1 MARGASDAR
10 RLTNK
15 KAPDRHT
22 GQHKE
27 SALDIIFG
35 IILPVFGT
43 LGLGYA
49 AARLKV
55 FDEAA
60 NRGLSVFVF
69 NFALPLML
77 FRAIAQAELPAAMPW
92 GYLLSYYLGAFAVFG
107 LAMAAGRLLFA
118 RRLDEQTVLGLG
130 GAFSNTGM
138 LGIPL
143 VMTAYGP
150 SAALPLFVMIA
161 CHSLLM
167 LPPTT
172 ALIEAARGGRQ
183 SIGAT
188 LLNLAKSV
196 LATPIIWGLSS
207 GLAFA
212 LSGSAI
218 PGPLDAVA
226 KGLGGAATPC
236 ALFALGASLT
246 RYSLGGNLREPA
258 VLVALKTVVH
268 PALVWLL
275 ATQVFEVPPL
285 WVMTGVLLAALPA
298 GITPY
303 LFAQRYKVCEA
314 TVASAVFL
322 STVLSVATLSALLFL
337 LRP

>member
-1 MARGASDAR
+1 M
-10 RLTNK
+10 
-15 KAPDRHT
+15 
-22 GQHKE
+22 
-27 SALDIIFG
+27 DIIFG

-49 AARLKV
+49 AARHGA

-60 NRGLSVFVF
+60 NRGLSLFVF

-77 FRAIAQAELPAAMPW
+77 FRAIAQADLPDAMPW
-92 GYLLSYYLGAFAVFG
+92 GYLLSYYLGAFGVYA
-107 LAMAAGRLLFA
+107 LAMIGGRLFG
-118 RRLDEQTVLGLG
+118 RRLDEQAVLGLG
-130 GAFSNTGM
+130 GGFSNTGM

-150 SAALPLFVMIA
+150 DAALPLFVMIA
-161 CHSLLM
+161 CHSLLL

-172 ALIEAARGGRQ
+172 ALIEAAQGKGEARG
-183 SIGAT
+183 AM
-188 LLNLAKSV
+188 LLKLAKSV
-196 LATPIIWGLSS
+196 LGTPIIWGLSC

-212 LSGSAI
+212 LLGIEI

-226 KGLGGAATPC
+226 KGLGSAATPC

-258 VLVALKTVVH
+258 LLVTLKTVLH
-268 PALVWLL
+268 PLIVWLL
-275 ATQVFEVPPL
+275 ATQVFDVPPL
-285 WVMTGVLLAALPA
+285 WVATGVLLAALPA

-303 LFAQRYKVCEA
+303 LFAQRYGACQS

-322 STVLSVATLSALLFL
+322 STLVSVGTLSALLFV

>member
-1 MARGASDAR
+1 M
-10 RLTNK
+10 
-15 KAPDRHT
+15 
-22 GQHKE
+22 
-27 SALDIIFG
+27 DIIFG

-49 AARLKV
+49 AARFGV

-60 NRGLSVFVF
+60 NRGLSLFVF

-77 FRAIAQAELPAAMPW
+77 FRAIAQADLPDAMPW
-92 GYLLSYYLGAFAVFG
+92 GYLLSYYIGAFAVYA
-107 LAMAAGRLLFA
+107 LAMVGGRVLFG
-118 RRLDEQTVLGLG
+118 RRLHEQAVLGLG

-143 VMTAYGP
+143 VMTAYGS

-172 ALIEAARGGRQ
+172 ALIEAAQGGREAR
-183 SIGAT
+183 GAM
-188 LLNLAKSV
+188 LLKLVKSV
-196 LATPIIWGLSS
+196 LATPIIWGLSC

-212 LSGSAI
+212 LIGIEI
-218 PGPLDAVA
+218 PGPLEAVA
-226 KGLGGAATPC
+226 RGLGSAATPC

-258 VLVALKTVVH
+258 LLVALKTVVH
-268 PALVWLL
+268 PLLVWLL
-275 ATQVFEVPPL
+275 ATQVFDVPPL

-303 LFAQRYKVCEA
+303 LFAQRHNVCQS
-314 TVASAVFL
+314 TIASAVFL
-322 STVLSVATLSALLFL
+322 STLLSVLTLSLLLFL
-337 LRP
+337 LPPPGP

>member
-1 MARGASDAR
+1 MDVI
-10 RLTNK
+10 L
-15 KAPDRHT
+15 
-22 GQHKE
+22 E
-27 SALDIIFG
+27 

-49 AARLKV
+49 AARTGL

-60 NRGLSVFVF
+60 NRGLSAFVF
-69 NFALPLML
+69 TFALPLML
-77 FRAIAQAELPAAMPW
+77 FRAIAQAELPDSLPW
-92 GYLLSYYLGAFAVFG
+92 GYLLSYYIGAFAVFG
-107 LAMAAGRLLFA
+107 LAMLAVRSLSA
-118 RRLDEQTVLGLG
+118 RKLDEQGILGLG
-130 GAFSNTGM
+130 AAFSNGGM

-172 ALIEAARGGRQ
+172 ALIEAARGGKQ
-183 SIGAT
+183 TSAG
-188 LLNLAKSV
+188 LLLILAKGV
-196 LATPIIWGLSS
+196 VRTPIIWGLSA
-207 GLAFA
+207 GLVVA
-212 LSGSAI
+212 LSGFAI

-246 RYSLGGNLREPA
+246 RYSIGGNLKESA
-258 VLVALKTVVH
+258 LLVALKTLVH
-268 PALVWLL
+268 PLLVWLL
-275 ATQVFEVPPL
+275 ATRVFDVPPL
-285 WVMTGVLLAALPA
+285 WVATAVTLAALPA

-303 LFAQRYKVCEA
+303 LFAQRYRACEA

-322 STVLSVATLSALLFL
+322 STVLSVLTLSVLLFL
-337 LRP
+337 MRA

>member
-1 MARGASDAR
+1 M
-10 RLTNK
+10 
-15 KAPDRHT
+15 
-22 GQHKE
+22 
-27 SALDIIFG
+27 DIIFG

-43 LGLGYA
+43 LGLGYV
-49 AARLKV
+49 AARCGV

-60 NRGLSVFVF
+60 NRGLSLFVF

-92 GYLLSYYLGAFAVFG
+92 GYLLSYYIGAFAVFG
-107 LAMAAGRLLFA
+107 LAMLAGRLLFG
-118 RRLDEQTVLGLG
+118 RRLDEQAVLGLG
-130 GAFSNTGM
+130 AGFSNTGM

-172 ALIEAARGGRQ
+172 ALIEAARGGQQ
-183 SIGAT
+183 SAAAT
-188 LLNLAKSV
+188 LLKLGKSV
-196 LATPIIWGLSS
+196 LATPIIWGLSC

-212 LSGSAI
+212 LSGVPL
-218 PGPLDAVA
+218 PGPLDSVA
-226 KGLGGAATPC
+226 GGLGAAATPC

-246 RYSLGGNLREPA
+246 RYSLGGNLREPL
-258 VLVALKTVVH
+258 VLVALKTVGL
-268 PALVWLL
+268 PLLVWLL

-285 WVMTGVLLAALPA
+285 WVATGVLLAALPA

-303 LFAQRYKVCEA
+303 LFAQRYNVCQSS
-314 TVASAVFL
+314 VASAVFL
-322 STVLSVATLSALLFL
+322 STLLSVVTLTALLFL

>member
-1 MARGASDAR
+1 M
-10 RLTNK
+10 
-15 KAPDRHT
+15 
-22 GQHKE
+22 
-27 SALDIIFG
+27 DIIFG

-49 AARLKV
+49 AARHGA

-60 NRGLSVFVF
+60 NRGLSLFVF

-92 GYLLSYYLGAFAVFG
+92 GYLLSYYIGAFGVYA
-107 LAMAAGRLLFA
+107 LAMAGGRLLFG
-118 RRLDEQTVLGLG
+118 RRLDEQAVLGLG
-130 GAFSNTGM
+130 AGFSNTGM

-150 SAALPLFVMIA
+150 QAALPLFVMIA

-172 ALIEAARGGRQ
+172 ALIEAARGAREGL
-183 SIGAT
+183 GPM
-188 LLNLAKSV
+188 LAKLTKSV
-196 LATPIIWGLSS
+196 LATPIIWGLSC
-207 GLAFA
+207 GLGFA
-212 LSGSAI
+212 LLGIEI

-226 KGLGGAATPC
+226 KGLGSAATPC

-246 RYSLGGNLREPA
+246 RYRLGGNLREPA
-258 VLVALKTVVH
+258 LLVALKTVVQ
-268 PALVWLL
+268 PLIVWLL
-275 ATQVFEVPPL
+275 ATRVFEVPPL
-285 WVMTGVLLAALPA
+285 WVATGVLLAALPA

-303 LFAQRYKVCEA
+303 LFAQRYGACPS

-322 STVLSVATLSALLFL
+322 STLVSVATLSALLFAF
-337 LRP
+337 RP

>member
-1 MARGASDAR
+1 M
-10 RLTNK
+10 
-15 KAPDRHT
+15 
-22 GQHKE
+22 
-27 SALDIIFG
+27 DIIFG

-49 AARLKV
+49 AARLGV

-77 FRAIAQAELPAAMPW
+77 FRAIAQADLPDALPW

-107 LAMAAGRLLFA
+107 LAMLAGRVLFA
-118 RRLDEQTVLGLG
+118 RTLADQGVLGLG
-130 GAFSNTGM
+130 ASFSNTGM

-143 VMTAYGP
+143 VMTAYGE

-172 ALIEAARGGRQ
+172 ALIEAALGGKQ
-183 SIGAT
+183 STGAL

-196 LATPIIWGLSS
+196 GSTPIIWGLSA
-207 GLAFA
+207 GLAVA
-212 LSGSAI
+212 LTGFGI
-218 PGPLDAVA
+218 PGPVDAVA
-226 KGLGGAATPC
+226 KSLGAAATPC

-246 RYSLGGNLREPA
+246 RYSLGRNLKEPM
-258 VLVALKTVVH
+258 VLVALKAVVH
-268 PALVWLL
+268 PLLVWLL
-275 ATQVFEVPPL
+275 ATQVFDVPQL
-285 WVMTGVLLAALPA
+285 WVVTGVTLAALPA

-303 LFAQRYKVCEA
+303 LFAQRYNACQS
-314 TVASAVFL
+314 TIASAVFL
-322 STVLSVATLSALLFL
+322 STVLSVLTLSALLFL

>member
-1 MARGASDAR
+1 M
-10 RLTNK
+10 
-15 KAPDRHT
+15 
-22 GQHKE
+22 
-27 SALDIIFG
+27 DIIFG

-49 AARLKV
+49 AARHGA

-60 NRGLSVFVF
+60 NRGLSLFVF

-77 FRAIAQAELPAAMPW
+77 FRAIAQAELPDAMPW
-92 GYLLSYYLGAFAVFG
+92 GYLLSYYLGAFGVYA
-107 LAMAAGRLLFA
+107 LAMIGGRLFG
-118 RRLDEQTVLGLG
+118 RRLDEQAVLGLG
-130 GAFSNTGM
+130 GGFSNTGM

-150 SAALPLFVMIA
+150 DAALPLFVMIA
-161 CHSLLM
+161 CHSLLL

-172 ALIEAARGGRQ
+172 ALIEAAQGKGEGR
-183 SIGAT
+183 SAM
-188 LLNLAKSV
+188 LLKLAKSV
-196 LATPIIWGLSS
+196 LGTPIIWGLSC

-212 LSGSAI
+212 LLGIEI

-226 KGLGGAATPC
+226 KGLGSAATPC

-258 VLVALKTVVH
+258 LLVTLKTLLH
-268 PALVWLL
+268 PLIVWVL
-275 ATQVFEVPPL
+275 ATQVFDVPPL
-285 WVMTGVLLAALPA
+285 WVATGVLLAALPA

-303 LFAQRYKVCEA
+303 LFAQRYGACQS

-322 STVLSVATLSALLFL
+322 STLVSVGTLSALLFV

>member
-1 MARGASDAR
+1 M
-10 RLTNK
+10 
-15 KAPDRHT
+15 
-22 GQHKE
+22 
-27 SALDIIFG
+27 DIIFG

-49 AARLKV
+49 AARFGA

-60 NRGLSVFVF
+60 NRGLSLFVF

-77 FRAIAQAELPAAMPW
+77 FRAIAQAELPDAMPW
-92 GYLLSYYLGAFAVFG
+92 GYLLSYYIGAFGVYAI
-107 LAMAAGRLLFA
+107 AMIGGRLLFA
-118 RRLDEQTVLGLG
+118 RRLDEQAVLGLG
-130 GAFSNTGM
+130 AGFSNTGM

-150 SAALPLFVMIA
+150 DAALPLFVIIA
-161 CHSLLM
+161 CHSLLL

-172 ALIEAARGGRQ
+172 ALIEAGRGGKQ
-183 SIGAT
+183 SLGAM
-188 LLNLAKSV
+188 LLKLAKSV
-196 LATPIIWGLSS
+196 LATPIIWGLSC

-212 LSGSAI
+212 LLAIEI

-226 KGLGGAATPC
+226 KGLGSAATPC

-258 VLVALKTVVH
+258 LLVALKTLLQ
-268 PALVWLL
+268 PLIVWLL
-275 ATQVFEVPPL
+275 ATQVFDVPPL
-285 WVMTGVLLAALPA
+285 WVATAVLLAALPA

-303 LFAQRYKVCEA
+303 LFAQRYGVCQS

-322 STVLSVATLSALLFL
+322 STLVSVATLSALLFV

>member
-1 MARGASDAR
+1 M
-10 RLTNK
+10 
-15 KAPDRHT
+15 
-22 GQHKE
+22 
-27 SALDIIFG
+27 DIIFG

-49 AARLKV
+49 AARHGA
-55 FDEAA
+55 FDEGA
-60 NRGLSVFVF
+60 NRGLSLFVF

-77 FRAIAQAELPAAMPW
+77 FRAIAQADLPDAMPW
-92 GYLLSYYLGAFAVFG
+92 GYLLSYYLGAFGVYA
-107 LAMAAGRLLFA
+107 LAMIGGRLFG
-118 RRLDEQTVLGLG
+118 RRLDEQAVLGLG
-130 GAFSNTGM
+130 GGFSNTGM

-150 SAALPLFVMIA
+150 DAALPLFVMIA
-161 CHSLLM
+161 CHSLLL

-172 ALIEAARGGRQ
+172 ALIEAAQGKGEARG
-183 SIGAT
+183 AM
-188 LLNLAKSV
+188 LLKLAKSV
-196 LATPIIWGLSS
+196 LGTPIIWGLSC

-212 LSGSAI
+212 LLGI
-218 PGPLDAVA
+218 DLPGPLDAVA
-226 KGLGGAATPC
+226 KGLGSAATPC

-258 VLVALKTVVH
+258 LLVGLKTVLH
-268 PALVWLL
+268 PLIVWLL
-275 ATQVFEVPPL
+275 ATQVFDVPPL
-285 WVMTGVLLAALPA
+285 WVATGVLLAALPA

-303 LFAQRYKVCEA
+303 LFAQRYGACQS

-322 STVLSVATLSALLFL
+322 STLVSVATLSALLFV

>member
-1 MARGASDAR
+1 M
-10 RLTNK
+10 
-15 KAPDRHT
+15 
-22 GQHKE
+22 
-27 SALDIIFG
+27 DIIFG

-49 AARLKV
+49 AARHGA

-60 NRGLSVFVF
+60 NRGLSLFVF

-77 FRAIAQAELPAAMPW
+77 FRAIAQADLPDAMPW
-92 GYLLSYYLGAFAVFG
+92 GYLLSYYLGAFGVYA
-107 LAMAAGRLLFA
+107 LAMIGGRLFG
-118 RRLDEQTVLGLG
+118 RRLDEQAVLGLG
-130 GAFSNTGM
+130 GGFSNTGM

-150 SAALPLFVMIA
+150 DAALPLFVMIA
-161 CHSLLM
+161 CHSLLL

-172 ALIEAARGGRQ
+172 ALIEAAQGKGEARG
-183 SIGAT
+183 AM
-188 LLNLAKSV
+188 LLKLAKSV
-196 LATPIIWGLSS
+196 LGTPIIWGLSC

-212 LSGSAI
+212 LLGIEI

-226 KGLGGAATPC
+226 KGLGSAATPC

-258 VLVALKTVVH
+258 LLVGLKTVLH
-268 PALVWLL
+268 PLIVWLL
-275 ATQVFEVPPL
+275 ATQVFDVPPL
-285 WVMTGVLLAALPA
+285 WVATGVLLAALPA

-303 LFAQRYKVCEA
+303 LFAQRYGACQS

-322 STVLSVATLSALLFL
+322 STLVSVGTLSALLFV

>member
-1 MARGASDAR
+1 M
-10 RLTNK
+10 
-15 KAPDRHT
+15 
-22 GQHKE
+22 
-27 SALDIIFG
+27 DIIFG

-49 AARLKV
+49 AARHGA

-60 NRGLSVFVF
+60 NRGLSLFVF

-77 FRAIAQAELPAAMPW
+77 FRAIAQAELPDAMPW
-92 GYLLSYYLGAFAVFG
+92 GYLLSYYLGAFGVYA
-107 LAMAAGRLLFA
+107 LAMIGGRLFG
-118 RRLDEQTVLGLG
+118 RRLDEQAVLGLG
-130 GAFSNTGM
+130 GGFSNTGM

-150 SAALPLFVMIA
+150 DAALPLFVMIA
-161 CHSLLM
+161 CHSLLL

-172 ALIEAARGGRQ
+172 ALIEAAQGKGEARG
-183 SIGAT
+183 AM
-188 LLNLAKSV
+188 LLKLAKSV
-196 LATPIIWGLSS
+196 LGTPIIWGLSC

-212 LSGSAI
+212 LLGIEI

-226 KGLGGAATPC
+226 KGLGSAATPC

-258 VLVALKTVVH
+258 LLVALKTVIH
-268 PALVWLL
+268 PFIVWLL
-275 ATQVFEVPPL
+275 ATQVFDVPPL
-285 WVMTGVLLAALPA
+285 WVATGVLLAALPA

-303 LFAQRYKVCEA
+303 LFAQRYGACQS

-322 STVLSVATLSALLFL
+322 STLVSVATLSALLFV

>member
-1 MARGASDAR
+1 M
-10 RLTNK
+10 
-15 KAPDRHT
+15 
-22 GQHKE
+22 
-27 SALDIIFG
+27 DIIFG
-35 IILPVFGT
+35 VILPVFGT
-43 LGLGYA
+43 LALGYA
-49 AARLKV
+49 AARYGV

-77 FRAIAQAELPAAMPW
+77 FRAIAQAELPAQMPW
-92 GYLLSYYLGAFAVFG
+92 GYLLSYYIGAFGVYALAMLGA
-107 LAMAAGRLLFA
+107 RILF
-118 RRLDEQTVLGLG
+118 RRELEEQAVLGLG

-172 ALIEAARGGRQ
+172 ALIEAGRGGGQ
-183 SIGAT
+183 TFAT
-188 LLNLAKSV
+188 MLLNLARSV
-196 LATPIIWGLSS
+196 LGTPIIWGLSG
-207 GLAFA
+207 GLVFA
-212 LSGSAI
+212 LVGLEI

-226 KGLGGAATPC
+226 KGLGSAATPC

-246 RYSLGGNLREPA
+246 RYSIGGNLREPTL
-258 VLVALKTVVH
+258 LVALKTVIH
-268 PALVWLL
+268 PLLVWLL
-275 ATQVFEVPPL
+275 ATQVFDVPEL
-285 WVMTGVLLAALPA
+285 WMMTGVLLAALPA

-303 LFAQRYKVCEA
+303 LFAQRYGVCQA
-314 TVASAVFL
+314 PVASAVFL
-322 STVLSVATLSALLFL
+322 STLLSVLTLSLLLFL
-337 LRP
+337 LPPASG

>member
-1 MARGASDAR
+1 M
-10 RLTNK
+10 
-15 KAPDRHT
+15 
-22 GQHKE
+22 
-27 SALDIIFG
+27 DIIFG

-49 AARLKV
+49 AARSGV

-60 NRGLSVFVF
+60 NRGLSQFVF

-77 FRAIAQAELPAAMPW
+77 FRAIAQTELPATLPW
-92 GYLLSYYLGAFAVFG
+92 GYLLSYYIGAFTVYG
-107 LAMAAGRLLFA
+107 LAMVAGRVLFG
-118 RRLDEQTVLGLG
+118 RRLDEQAVLGLG
-130 GAFSNTGM
+130 AGFSNTGM

-150 SAALPLFVMIA
+150 SASLPLFVMIA

-172 ALIEAARGGRQ
+172 ALIEAARGGKQ
-183 SIGAT
+183 SAADT
-188 LLNLAKSV
+188 LLNLGKSV
-196 LATPIIWGLSS
+196 LGTPIIWGLTS

-212 LSGSAI
+212 LTGFDI
-218 PGPLDAVA
+218 PGPIDAVA
-226 KGLGGAATPC
+226 SGVGGAATPC

-246 RYSLGGNLREPA
+246 RYSLGGNLREPVMLV
-258 VLVALKTVVH
+258 VLKMMVQPL
-268 PALVWLL
+268 LMWLL
-275 ATQVFEVPPL
+275 ATQVFDVPPL

-303 LFAQRYKVCEA
+303 LFAQRYKVCQA

-322 STVLSVATLSALLFL
+322 STLLSVLTLSALLFL

>member
-1 MARGASDAR
+1 M
-10 RLTNK
+10 
-15 KAPDRHT
+15 
-22 GQHKE
+22 
-27 SALDIIFG
+27 DIIFG

-43 LGLGYA
+43 LGLGYV
-49 AARLKV
+49 AARCGV

-60 NRGLSVFVF
+60 NRGLSLFVF

-92 GYLLSYYLGAFAVFG
+92 GYLLSYYIGAFAVFG
-107 LAMAAGRLLFA
+107 LAMLAGRLLFG
-118 RRLDEQTVLGLG
+118 RRLDEQAVLGLG
-130 GAFSNTGM
+130 AGFSNTGM

-172 ALIEAARGGRQ
+172 ALIEAARGGQQ
-183 SIGAT
+183 SAAAT
-188 LLNLAKSV
+188 LLKLGKSV
-196 LATPIIWGLSS
+196 LATPIIWGLSC

-212 LSGSAI
+212 LSGVPL
-218 PGPLDAVA
+218 PGPVDAVA
-226 KGLGGAATPC
+226 GGLGAAATPC

-246 RYSLGGNLREPA
+246 RYSLGGNLREPL
-258 VLVALKTVVH
+258 VLVALKTVML
-268 PALVWLL
+268 PLLVWLL
-275 ATQVFEVPPL
+275 ATQVFDVPPL
-285 WVMTGVLLAALPA
+285 WVATGVLLAALPA

-303 LFAQRYKVCEA
+303 LFAQRYNVCQSS
-314 TVASAVFL
+314 VASAVFL
-322 STVLSVATLSALLFL
+322 STLLSVLTLTVLLFL

>member
-1 MARGASDAR
+1 MNGSM
-10 RLTNK
+10 
-15 KAPDRHT
+15 
-22 GQHKE
+22 
-27 SALDIIFG
+27 DIIFG

-43 LGLGYA
+43 LGLGYV
-49 AARLKV
+49 AARFGV

-60 NRGLSVFVF
+60 NRGLSLFVF

-92 GYLLSYYLGAFAVFG
+92 GYLLSYYIGAFGVYALTMIGTRVLFG
-107 LAMAAGRLLFA
+107 
-118 RRLDEQTVLGLG
+118 RRLEEQAVLGLG

-143 VMTAYGP
+143 VMTAYGAD
-150 SAALPLFVMIA
+150 AALPLFVMIA

-172 ALIEAARGGRQ
+172 ALIEAARGAREGL
-183 SIGAT
+183 GPM
-188 LLNLAKSV
+188 LAKLTRSV
-196 LATPIIWGLSS
+196 LGTPIIWGLSG

-212 LSGSAI
+212 LLGVAL

-226 KGLGGAATPC
+226 RGLGSAATPC

-258 VLVALKTVVH
+258 LLVAGKTVLH
-268 PALVWLL
+268 PLIVWLL

-285 WVMTGVLLAALPA
+285 WVATGVLLAALPA

-303 LFAQRYKVCEA
+303 LFAQRHGVCQS

-322 STVLSVATLSALLFL
+322 STLVSVATLSALLFV

>member
-1 MARGASDAR
+1 M
-10 RLTNK
+10 
-15 KAPDRHT
+15 
-22 GQHKE
+22 
-27 SALDIIFG
+27 DIIFG

-43 LGLGYA
+43 LGLGYV
-49 AARLKV
+49 AARFGV

-60 NRGLSVFVF
+60 NRGLSLFVF

-77 FRAIAQAELPAAMPW
+77 FRAIAQADLPDTMPW
-92 GYLLSYYLGAFAVFG
+92 GYLLSYYIGAFAVFG
-107 LAMAAGRLLFA
+107 LAMAAGHKLFA
-118 RRLDEQTVLGLG
+118 RRLDEQAVLGLG
-130 GAFSNTGM
+130 AGFSNTGM

-161 CHSLLM
+161 CHSLIL

-183 SIGAT
+183 SAGQT
-188 LLNLAKSV
+188 LLNLSKSV
-196 LATPIIWGLSS
+196 LATPIIWGLSG
-207 GLAFA
+207 GLVFA
-212 LSGSAI
+212 LYGIEI
-218 PGPLDAVA
+218 PGPIDAVA
-226 KGLGGAATPC
+226 KGLGSAATPC

-246 RYSLGGNLREPA
+246 RYKLGENLREPA
-258 VLVALKTVVH
+258 ILVALKTLLH
-268 PALVWLL
+268 PLLVWLL
-275 ATQVFEVPPL
+275 ATQVFDVPPL
-285 WVMTGVLLAALPA
+285 WAMTSVLLAAMPA

-303 LFAQRYKVCEA
+303 LFAQRYNACQG

-322 STVLSVATLSALLFL
+322 STVLSVLTLSVLLFL

>member
-1 MARGASDAR
+1 V
-10 RLTNK
+10 
-15 KAPDRHT
+15 
-22 GQHKE
+22 
-27 SALDIIFG
+27 DIIFG

-43 LGLGYA
+43 LGLGYV
-49 AARLKV
+49 AARLGV

-60 NRGLSVFVF
+60 NRGLSLFVF

-77 FRAIAQAELPAAMPW
+77 FRAIAQADLPEAMPW
-92 GYLLSYYLGAFAVFG
+92 GYLLSYYLGAFAVFA
-107 LAMAAGRLLFA
+107 LVMVTTRVLFG
-118 RRLDEQTVLGLG
+118 RRLEEQAVLGLG

-172 ALIEAARGGRQ
+172 ALIEAARGGTQ
-183 SIGAT
+183 SVGAT
-188 LLNLAKSV
+188 LLNLGKSV
-196 LATPIIWGLSS
+196 LGTPIIWGLSC

-212 LSGSAI
+212 LSGLDI
-218 PGPLDAVA
+218 PGPVDAVA

-246 RYSLGGNLREPA
+246 RYSLGGNLKEPA
-258 VLVALKTVVH
+258 LLVGMKTVLH
-268 PALVWLL
+268 PLLVWVL
-275 ATQVFEVPPL
+275 ATQVFEVPQL
-285 WVMTGVLLAALPA
+285 WAMTAVILAALPA

-303 LFAQRYKVCEA
+303 LFAQRYNTCQS

-322 STVLSVATLSALLFL
+322 STVLSVLSLSVLLFL
-337 LRP
+337 LQP

>member
-1 MARGASDAR
+1 M
-10 RLTNK
+10 
-15 KAPDRHT
+15 
-22 GQHKE
+22 
-27 SALDIIFG
+27 DIIFG

-49 AARLKV
+49 AARLGV

-60 NRGLSVFVF
+60 NRGLSLFVF

-77 FRAIAQAELPAAMPW
+77 FRAIAQTELPATMPW
-92 GYLLSYYLGAFAVFG
+92 GYLLSYYLSAFTVYG
-107 LAMAAGRLLFA
+107 LAMVAGRLLFA
-118 RRLDEQTVLGLG
+118 RRMDEQAALGLG
-130 GAFSNTGM
+130 GGFSNTAM

-150 SAALPLFVMIA
+150 SASLPLFVMIA

-172 ALIEAARGGRQ
+172 ALIEAARGSRQ
-183 SIGAT
+183 SAART
-188 LLNLAKSV
+188 LLNLASSV
-196 LATPIIWGLSS
+196 LGTPIIWGLTS

-212 LSGSAI
+212 LTDFDI
-218 PGPLDAVA
+218 PGPIDAVA

-246 RYSLGGNLREPA
+246 RFSLGSNLREPA
-258 VLVALKTVVH
+258 LLVALKTVTQ
-268 PALVWLL
+268 PLLMWLL
-275 ATQVFEVPPL
+275 ATQVFDVPPL
-285 WVMTGVLLAALPA
+285 WAMTGVLLAALPT
-298 GITPY
+298 GVTPY
-303 LFAQRYKVCEA
+303 LFAQRYKVCQS

-322 STVLSVATLSALLFL
+322 STLLSVLTLSALLFL

>member
-1 MARGASDAR
+1 M
-10 RLTNK
+10 
-15 KAPDRHT
+15 
-22 GQHKE
+22 
-27 SALDIIFG
+27 DIIFG

-49 AARLKV
+49 AARFGA

-60 NRGLSVFVF
+60 NRGLSLFVF

-77 FRAIAQAELPAAMPW
+77 FRAIAQAELPDAMPW
-92 GYLLSYYLGAFAVFG
+92 GYLLSYYIGAFGVYA
-107 LAMAAGRLLFA
+107 LAMAGGRVLFG
-118 RRLDEQTVLGLG
+118 RRLDEQAVLGLG
-130 GAFSNTGM
+130 GGFSNTGM

-150 SAALPLFVMIA
+150 DAALPLFVMIA

-172 ALIEAARGGRQ
+172 ALIEAAQGKGEARG
-183 SIGAT
+183 AM
-188 LLNLAKSV
+188 LLKLAKSV
-196 LATPIIWGLSS
+196 LGTPIIWGLSC

-212 LSGSAI
+212 LLGIEI

-226 KGLGGAATPC
+226 KGLGSAATPC

-258 VLVALKTVVH
+258 LLVALKTVLH
-268 PALVWLL
+268 PLLVWLL

-285 WVMTGVLLAALPA
+285 WVATGVLLAALPA

-303 LFAQRYKVCEA
+303 LFAQRYGVCQS

-322 STVLSVATLSALLFL
+322 STLVSVATLSALLFV

>member
-1 MARGASDAR
+1 M
-10 RLTNK
+10 
-15 KAPDRHT
+15 
-22 GQHKE
+22 
-27 SALDIIFG
+27 DIIFG

-49 AARLKV
+49 AARLGV

-60 NRGLSVFVF
+60 NRGLSLFVF

-77 FRAIAQAELPAAMPW
+77 FRAIAQSDLPDAMPW
-92 GYLLSYYLGAFAVFG
+92 GYLLSYYIGAFGVFG
-107 LAMAAGRLLFA
+107 VAMVATRTLFA
-118 RRLDEQTVLGLG
+118 RRADEQAVLGLG
-130 GAFSNTGM
+130 AGFSNTGM

-172 ALIEAARGGRQ
+172 ALIEAARGGQQ
-183 SIGAT
+183 SVGGT

-196 LATPIIWGLSS
+196 LGTPIIWGLTS

-212 LSGSAI
+212 LSGIEI
-218 PGPLDAVA
+218 PGPIDAVA

-258 VLVALKTVVH
+258 VLVVLKTVVH
-268 PALVWLL
+268 PLLVWLL
-275 ATQVFEVPPL
+275 ATQVFDVPPL
-285 WVMTGVLLAALPA
+285 WVMTAVLLAALPA

-303 LFAQRYKVCEA
+303 LFAQRYNTCQA

-322 STVLSVATLSALLFL
+322 STVLSVMTLSVLLFL